1 MSIDDDLA
9 RWLRAQIAED
19 ERRARAALRDRT
31 EIDPLSRRP
40 IRTVKDDGVWTTG
53 EHAMDDCDVDGIGI
67 RIYDEGGHTQEQ
79 AVHIA
84 AWSPA
89 RVLAECEA
97 KRRAIAIHAGTDGDK
112 EHYCPDASG
121 DSTYWNYMSG
131 WAEGADHPQMCTTLR
146 LLALPYADRP
156 GYREEWRP

>member
-1 MSIDDDLA
+1 MSAAGLTE
-9 RWLRAQIAED
+9 WLRAQVAED
-19 ERRARAALRDRT
+19 ERRARAAFDDRV
-31 EIDPLSRRP
+31 EIDRLSRQP

-53 EHAMDDCDVDGIGI
+53 EHAMDECNVDGIGI
-67 RIYDEGGHTQEQ
+67 RIYGEGGHTREQ

-84 AWSPA
+84 TWDPT

-97 KRRAIAIHAGTDGDK
+97 KRRIIAQSQNAARGRDLALSGESVDGEPLVISFTLDVV
-112 EHYCPDASG
+112 
-121 DSTYWNYMSG
+121 
-131 WAEGADHPQMCTTLR
+131 LR